1 MESGWRNSFNSSC
14 SGGDDGGG
22 GGGDDSVG
30 QNGNFANSAW
40 DIWDIGTTTTTTT
53 TGTRYDW
60 SNHGL
65 SSIPVTPASVRVPE
79 ESVVHALL
87 FGVSSNNNNGGVI
100 HQDHRHLYNHRMP
113 DPHMMCLKLGKRHYC
128 EDAVVPDRH
137 VAAESSSSSTKRVG
151 KPPYPYYVGD
161 STAAA
166 TPGVRT
172 ASSPAPAVARCQ
184 VEGCHVA
191 LSNAKEYYKRHKVCE
206 IHSKAPKVV
215 VLGLQQRFCQQC
227 SRFHGVTEF
236 DEAKR
241 SCRRRLEGHNQRR
254 RKGTLPSSLPKN
266 FQHSHENNLMADRRL
281 QPLPTFPPHS
291 KPGCALSL
299 LSSPKI
305 EPWISSGDLS
315 SRCSAALCELIA
327 ANRATTV
334 VGHLWNQNNAHQS
347 VADDMIHT
355 LPNTQMWDRF
365 NDKDTSMTLDLM
377 QAPALD
383 FGLLSM
389 KEKDKDPEE
398 WNDYCWSA
406 FGGANVV

>member
-1 MESGWRNSFNSSC
+1 KPPRSFLLKNPTVFSSLNH
-14 SGGDDGGG
+14 SHTYKWKVDGGTL
-22 GGGDDSVG
+22 STPV
-30 QNGNFANSAW
+30 AVAA
-40 DIWDIGTTTTTTT
+40 TT
-53 TGTRYDW
+53 
-60 SNHGL
+60 
-65 SSIPVTPASVRVPE
+65 VV

-87 FGVSSNNNNGGVI
+87 FGVADSNDGGVI
-100 HQDHRHLYNHRMP
+100 HLQDNRRLYGGIGSINHRIP

-137 VAAESSSSSTKRVG
+137 VLAAESSFSSTKRAG
-151 KPPYPYYVGD
+151 KPPYPYYVCD
-161 STAAA
+161 STTTAI
-166 TPGVRT
+166 PGVRT
-172 ASSPAPAVARCQ
+172 PSSPATVARCQ

-191 LSNAKEYYKRHKVCE
+191 LTNAKEYYKRHKVCE

-254 RKGTLPSSLPKN
+254 RKGTLPTL
-266 FQHSHENNLMADRRL
+266 
-281 QPLPTFPPHS
+281 PPHS

-334 VGHLWNQNNAHQS
+334 VGHLWNQNSSHQP
-347 VADDMIHT
+347 VVEDTIQT

-383 FGLLSM
+383 VGLLSM
-389 KEKDKDPEE
+389 KEKAKDHED

-406 FGGANVV
+406 F